1 MYIQYVG
8 FEIGASARVYGFHVI
23 NAPEGA
29 RDFTVT
35 IQSQA
40 FCQGGL
46 KLQDGPGICF
56 TRLDQEL
63 RRHAEDSPLE
73 CHLIIGEGDIR
84 EYLGKHNPP
93 KSHGKKEEIQP
104 EV

>member
-8 FEIGASARVYGFHVI
+8 FEIGASSRIYGFHVI
-23 NAPEGA
+23 NAPEAA

-35 IQSQA
+35 VQSQA
-40 FCQGGL
+40 FRPGGL
-46 KLQDGPGICF
+46 KLQDGPSICF

-63 RRHAEDSPLE
+63 RCHVQESPPE
-73 CHLIIGEGDIR
+73 CHLIIGEGDIKD
-84 EYLGKHNPP
+84 YLGKHNPP
-93 KSHGKKEEIQP
+93 KSHGKKEEI